1 MKVLLL
7 LSVLFL
13 SLGTAKAQVP
23 TEEQKLLRAY
33 WLGSIS
39 GSASALCELAKIEK
53 ITNEEAQV
61 FMDSVVEAITNN
73 PELADVHAS
82 ATKFYSELKSEGSCK
97 GIL

>member
-1 MKVLLL
+1 MKAFLL

-13 SLGTAKAQVP
+13 SFGTAKAEEP

-39 GSASALCELAKIEK
+39 GSASALCELAKMEK
-53 ITNEEAQV
+53 ISNEEARV
-61 FMDSVVEAITNN
+61 FMDSIVDTITNN

-82 ATKFYSELKSEGSCK
+82 STNFYSQLKNKGSCK

>member
-39 GSASALCELAKIEK
+39 GRASALCELAKIEK
-53 ITNEEAQV
+53 IKNEEAKV
-61 FMDSVVEAITNN
+61 FMDSIVDSITNN

-82 ATKFYSELKSEGSCK
+82 ATQFYSGLKSEGSCK